1 MNTPGEHTAP
11 HCLMADF
18 TEAAAAAYAVTGR
31 AIAAAVGLKTM
42 QWSSELYML
51 PPLLQ
56 RACRVADV
64 LDTLLAP

>member
-1 MNTPGEHTAP
+1 
-11 HCLMADF
+11 MADF